1 MSARSVRLEALPPM
15 QLLQEANRL
24 RAENVALRDEL
35 ARANN
40 LAAAQRLLRGVAD
53 ALQAD
58 DSRIE
63 EVLRRYQSGQQVD
76 EYELIDAIGQRKGT
90 KGINSDS
97 STWSKDIRIV
107 LVAINPHP
115 PTA

>member
-1 MSARSVRLEALPPM
+1 MQTPCKLYHAKGRRRALVQPEPVHDHSPIY
-15 QLLQEANRL
+15 R
-24 RAENVALRDEL
+24 
-35 ARANN
+35 
-40 LAAAQRLLRGVAD
+40 
-53 ALQAD
+53 QAD